1 MALRISR
8 RWSQEPDWF
17 QNLRSEQQTD
27 LLAEYIVDNLS
38 SKEQE
43 KRKEQYNRMIVER
56 LRNG

>member
-1 MALRISR
+1 
-8 RWSQEPDWF
+8 
-17 QNLRSEQQTD
+17 QTD

-38 SKEQE
+38 SKEKE